1 MRTQAGVAHLDVEQG
16 PGHGLESAH
25 LPQEWSK
32 VPRMIGNRPISR
44 EALAGPRKEGD
55 HCKSGGHGGP
65 RGGLS
70 GSSEAG
76 WR

>member
-1 MRTQAGVAHLDVEQG
+1 MSTQAGVAHLDVELG
-16 PGHGLESAH
+16 PGHGLVESAH
-25 LPQEWSK
+25 LPLT
-32 VPRMIGNRPISR
+32 GNRPISC